1 MEMEKTCKRKTG
13 CRWLVFLLTALVLLL
28 PHTDAAAQKTVF
40 VNNVYELMEALADDT
55 EIVLAPGRY
64 DISEWGRD
72 NAAQKLVHPFG
83 YNELS
88 PAGLYR
94 FDGLEICGFRNLT
107 IRGRDVASVTAEI
120 VQEDRYEPVL
130 NFRNCHGLKLA
141 NLRAG
146 HVEGKGYCSGAV
158 LNFAETSG
166 VEIRNADLYG
176 CGTYGYEARNC
187 NGITVYDSVIR
198 DCTYGLISAS
208 NSTGLRCLRTTFKD
222 TSTNLQLL
230 WMESSQVEL
239 TDCVFDNVYGS
250 LKRLRVSTGLH
261 GSN

>member
-1 MEMEKTCKRKTG
+1 MDKTCKTG
-13 CRWLVFLLTALVLLL
+13 CRWLAFLLAALVLLL
-28 PHTDAAAQKTVF
+28 PHTGSAAGKTVF

-64 DISEWGRD
+64 NISEWERG
-72 NAAQKLVHPFG
+72 NEAQKLVHPFG

-94 FDGLEICGFRNLT
+94 DYGLEICGFRNLA
-107 IRGRDVASVTAEI
+107 IRGRDTASVTAEI

-130 NFRNCHGLKLA
+130 NFRNCHGLQLA

-146 HVEGKGYCSGAV
+146 HVQGKGYCSGAV

-187 NGITVYDSVIR
+187 HGITVYDSVIR

-222 TSTNLQLL
+222 TRTDLQLL

-239 TDCVFDNVYGS
+239 TDCVFDNVCGPV
-250 LKRLRVSTGLH
+250 KGLRVSAGLQ
-261 GSN
+261 GSNQ